1 MRTRS
6 GFEFFI
12 FDPKPTSSM
21 NPELRRALNEIIT
34 RLDRMDGRLDRLEG
48 QNNQKGKIEQP
59 RQNYGPRRTE
69 HNPLGVKPFVTPAYV
84 SRPPLSKEE
93 RDKAVVVEFS
103 CENIGHPLRCFRCQ
117 GFGHIVAVCAPETL
131 MIEQVPED
139 TPLSTEDIEPTYIV
153 DPAYAEEYEKY
164 EDEMH
169 EEDSYRI
176 EVENQVEKTVIE
188 LSHKEEHIIDSIE
201 VTKSFYCINS
211 TIDHIE
217 MIIGHDRSEV
227 NRFDSV
233 NHTYPCPRFSK
244 NSTPIDLYRQMAHE
258 TEWLATRTSNW
269 CAVQF
274 ARYFWR
280 TLWHRNRFS
289 RDFNLFSTCL

>member
-1 MRTRS
+1 
-6 GFEFFI
+6 
-12 FDPKPTSSM
+12 M
-21 NPELRRALNEIIT
+21 NPKLRRALNEIIT
-34 RLDRMDGRLDRLEG
+34 RLDRMNGRLDRLEG
-48 QNNQKGKIEQP
+48 QKNQNSKIEQS
-59 RQNYGPRRTE
+59 RQNYGLRRTE
-69 HNPLGVKPFVTPAYV
+69 HNSLGVKPSATPAYV
-84 SRPPLSKEE
+84 SRPSLSKEK
-93 RDKAVVVEFS
+93 RDKAVVVES
-103 CENIGHPLRCFRCQ
+103 SRENIECPLRCFQCQ
-117 GFGHIVAVCAPETL
+117 GFGHIAAECAPEVL

-139 TPLSTEDIEPTYIV
+139 TLLSTEDIEPTYIA

-188 LSHKEEHIIDSIE
+188 LSHKEEQIIDSIE
-201 VTKSFYCINS
+201 ATKSFYCVDN

-233 NHTYPCPRFSK
+233 NHTYACPRFSK
-244 NSTPIDLYRQMAHE
+244 HSTPIDLYRQMAHE
-258 TEWLATRTSNW
+258 TKWLAARTSNW

-280 TLWHRNRFS
+280 TLWHLLGIASLVILTYSPHAYNQ
-289 RDFNLFSTCL
+289 N